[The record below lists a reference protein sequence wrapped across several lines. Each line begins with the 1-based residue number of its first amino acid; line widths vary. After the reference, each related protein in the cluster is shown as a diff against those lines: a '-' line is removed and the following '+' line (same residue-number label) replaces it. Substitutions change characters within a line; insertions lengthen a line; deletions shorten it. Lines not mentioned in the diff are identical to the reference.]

1 MFLNTFVQECAKLS
15 QLALLKCPSYNYGTS
30 QSPGCGNGAI
40 AVAVKFSCSW
50 ISPRFPRR
58 APVPHTVP
66 WVQQPAFCPCQLVA
80 LAVLHPSS
88 PFPAWSL
95 GHHSGTWVF
104 QTLAVPLCWSGLWE
118 CSTEVFQ
125 EGQGGAGWL
134 CLPSRSYLPFP
145 STPFL
150 AGAELLSS
158 PQATSPWEIC
168 FDIGPEHFSS
178 D

>member
-1 MFLNTFVQECAKLS
+1 MS
-15 QLALLKCPSYNYGTS
+15 QLQLWNLSESGLWKWSHCCSGEVLLFLDFPTFPKE
-30 QSPGCGNGAI
+30 
-40 AVAVKFSCSW
+40 
-50 ISPRFPRR
+50 SPRSSHSSLG
-58 APVPHTVP
+58 AAASLLSL
-66 WVQQPAFCPCQLVA
+66 PAVA

-88 PFPAWSL
+88 PFPARSL
-95 GHHSGTWVF
+95 GHHSGMWVF

-158 PQATSPWEIC
+158 GHLPVGNL
-168 FDIGPEHFSS
+168 F
-178 D
+178 